1 MNKSENNELSYPR
14 PAPEQKLAWR
24 FKLSYLVLA
33 FFVGFSLTAD
43 LWSNSA
49 PLVLRYAGQTYFPA
63 LRELPASQFGIQDR
77 LLVDYKKLKLGADDF
92 AIWPVNRW
100 SPQEINRQATS
111 YPLKPST
118 SNWLGTD
125 DRGRDVFSRLLYGA
139 RLTIL
144 FATAVGIL
152 STFIALVIGAVAG
165 FLGGWVDLISQR
177 VIEVFSTIPQLFILI
192 FLVTIFEPSMKVLIA
207 VNVVFGWI
215 GTSYYIR
222 AEALRIRNLEFVS
235 AAISYGA
242 SRTRIIFRHVIP
254 NALGPAITLSPFI
267 VIGNVTALTALDFM
281 GLGLPPPAP
290 SWGELLAQGQTYFST
305 AWWLAIF
312 PTLILFILL
321 LTVAMI
327 GEHLRL
333 WYENPHVKKERGD
346 GNLSFGQ
353 RWMKRI
359 GSLIRQVFVRR
370 A

>member
-1 MNKSENNELSYPR
+1 MSEALP
-14 PAPEQKLAWR
+14 WR
-24 FKLSYLVLA
+24 FKISYIVLTL
-33 FFVGFSLTAD
+33 FVGLSLSAE

-49 PLVLRYAGQTYFPA
+49 PLILKYDGSVYFPA
-63 LRELPASQFGIQDR
+63 LHELPAAQFGIHDR
-77 LLVDYKKLKLGADDF
+77 LRVDYKKLKLGPSDF
-92 AIWPVNRW
+92 AIWPVNKW
-100 SPQEINRQATS
+100 SPQEINRNATA
-111 YPLKPST
+111 YPLKPSL
-118 SNWLGTD
+118 SNLLGTD
-125 DRGRDVFSRLLYGA
+125 DRGRDVLSRLLYGA

-152 STFIALVIGAVAG
+152 STIIALIVGAVAG

-192 FLVTIFEPSMKVLIA
+192 FLVTIFEPSMKVLVA

-222 AEALRIRNLEFVS
+222 AEALRIRNLEYVQ
-235 AAISYGA
+235 AATSYGA
-242 SRTRIIFRHVIP
+242 SKTRIILRHVIP
-254 NALGPAITLSPFI
+254 NSLGPAITLSPFI

-290 SWGELLAQGQTYFST
+290 SWGELLAEGQTYFST

-312 PTLILFILL
+312 PTLVLFVLL

-327 GEHLRL
+327 GEHLRV
-333 WYENPHVKKERGD
+333 WYENPHVKP
-346 GNLSFGQ
+346 NQLSFRE
-353 RWMKRI
+353 RWTKRAR
-359 GSLIRQVFVRR
+359 GLLNWFLQFTFLRR